1 MPFHNSTRLM
11 YGMSL
16 KLNGLIKWAY
26 EILPLQFDLYQAYLP
41 RTCEVYIIIKRKCIA
56 CRTISWSRSFNT
68 MTAREF
74 ISVKNETCLFSI
86 IYQTLRQTLSNQRL
100 VYLGYIFYYM
110 YDIEILIYACGKMSV
125 RCTKTCSGS
134 GRT

>member
-11 YGMSL
+11 YEMSL

-74 ISVKNETCLFSI
+74 ISVKNKTCLFSI
-86 IYQTLRQTLSNQRL
+86 IYQTLRQIQHFQIKDWS
-100 VYLGYIFYYM
+100 IWDSFSIICM
-110 YDIEILIYACGKMSV
+110 ILIYACGKMSV

>member
-11 YGMSL
+11 YEMSL

-86 IYQTLRQTLSNQRL
+86 IYQTLRHFQIKDWS
-100 VYLGYIFYYM
+100 IWDSFSIICM
-110 YDIEILIYACGKMSV
+110 ILIYACGKMSV